1 VTLKK
6 IKYFTILIGAG
17 SAIFGGAFAGA
28 MADGYMMRAPNQIKN
43 FSLESD
49 ILAFAKIGAMAE
61 VADGITDQ
69 VSVSFVLANVGVDP
83 SPEEPGSGDEYFL
96 EVVNQCSIHSEDSFE
111 PLCFI
116 CKLSDS
122 DGNLLAQGIVGETF
136 DEIYEG
142 SSTVTIDLQPDPLNP
157 QSHQVQKVSN
167 VEVKICGPIDESES
181 QGISGDVVTP

>member
-1 VTLKK
+1 M
-6 IKYFTILIGAG
+6 LIGAG

-28 MADGYMMRAPNQIKN
+28 MTDGYMMRAPNQIKN
-43 FSLESD
+43 FSVESN
-49 ILAFAKIGAMAE
+49 ILAFAKISAMAE
-61 VADGITDQ
+61 VAESITDQ
-69 VSVSFVLANVGVDP
+69 VSVGFGLGNVAVDP
-83 SPEEPGSGDEYFL
+83 SPEESGSGDEYFL